1 MTDNSF
7 ACVPAYGALPSIVTK
22 YPKDYEET
30 LHKGCEAADE
40 WMDTRASNHFF
51 EDVNQQCQGLPFHKS
66 IVFNIGY
73 MLRLEQ
79 RLKGYFLFDIKPL
92 ADMLEQFNGGI
103 DWYIE
108 ALERGLGNH
117 AAEVKGMALGRIEQA
132 QNTGLISESMASYWQ
147 EKVLTALKEG
157 AIQTGLK
164 KRRATVAAKKEKLSG
179 GRYE

>member
-79 RLKGYFLFDIKPL
+79 RLKGYFLFDI
-92 ADMLEQFNGGI
+92 
-103 DWYIE
+103 
-108 ALERGLGNH
+108 NH